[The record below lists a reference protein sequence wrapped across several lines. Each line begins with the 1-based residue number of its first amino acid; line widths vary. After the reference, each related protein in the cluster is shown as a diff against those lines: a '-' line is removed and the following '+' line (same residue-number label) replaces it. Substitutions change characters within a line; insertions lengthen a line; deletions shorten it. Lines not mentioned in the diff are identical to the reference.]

1 MYKKQSPIV
10 FIIIILILIG
20 VIVFLAI
27 SNNKRVEA
35 GFVSNNEFYYSN
47 MIINKSYIK
56 NEDVKSIEIKP
67 INDQLN
73 SIIITDKMINDIRN
87 NSELY
92 NKTVAEVYGLSTT
105 SPRDSFNINK
115 AIELKIINNNTSYKN
130 YFVKVT
136 GFNNLN
142 QFLNFCDNAFTLISS
157 DEKLNIQED
166 K

>member
-1 MYKKQSPIV
+1 
-10 FIIIILILIG
+10 
-20 VIVFLAI
+20 
-27 SNNKRVEA
+27 
-35 GFVSNNEFYYSN
+35 

-92 NKTVAEVYGLSTT
+92 NKTVAEVYGLTTT